1 VLRSMSEEVDGIIGF
16 LVDVVK
22 IAFPFQYRILSDR

>member
-16 LVDVVK
+16 LVDIVK
-22 IAFPFQYRILSDR
+22 IAFPFQYRVLPDR